1 MFKGNTVTLLTD
13 MPMAEKQTLENQI
26 SSPASTPN
34 NSLKKD

>member
-1 MFKGNTVTLLTD
+1 MFKSTNAAKHTGI
-13 MPMAEKQTLENQI
+13 PMAEKQTLGNQI